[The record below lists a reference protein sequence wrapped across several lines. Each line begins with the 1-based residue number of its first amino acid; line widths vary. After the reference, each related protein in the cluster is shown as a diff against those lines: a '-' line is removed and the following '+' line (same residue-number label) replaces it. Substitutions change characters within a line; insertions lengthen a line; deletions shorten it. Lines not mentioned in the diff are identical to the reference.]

1 MTQQSSESERRIS
14 AKCLPNFG
22 NAHDVTKGI
31 AEMLLPPRRL
41 LPSQAAD
48 ASLRNEK
55 GKWDKGL
62 VPMMLEPMDMLASRE
77 FQGIMFVG
85 PARSSKTYSML
96 LGGLCYIVTCS
107 PGDTLMIQMSGDAAR
122 DMSRGDI
129 GRAIRESPDLQARIS
144 TRMRDDS
151 LHTKHFRSGMYLKI
165 GWPAISQL
173 SSKTLQYVFITDYD
187 RPENRD
193 NVDGEGP
200 IWNLA
205 MKRIETYMSRGKC
218 VAETSPGEALFDPN
232 WRPQTEHE
240 APPVRGSL
248 AIYNQ
253 GTRARWYWPCLE
265 CGAMTQAKPGLEL
278 FNLPPFEELERLVKA
293 TNPADLAQQFA
304 FITCK
309 ACATVHKMEDR
320 VAMNAKGVW
329 LHEGEQFIDGK
340 RVGTR
345 RNSNIASYWLGGVA
359 ATYQRW
365 DNLLQKYFQGVL
377 TFSLTGQEETLKAT
391 TLTDQAT
398 PYLSRALAKHR
409 GPEALL
415 SRLERWEPGKVPAGV
430 CFLIA
435 SVDVQS
441 YGFVVQVE
449 GFGDGLQSWIVDRF
463 KITTGKR
470 MESPDRA
477 AVLDPSSYI
486 EDWDCLITEVMKKQ
500 YPLEADEK
508 IKMDILLT
516 VCDSGGREGV
526 TQHAYEF
533 WRKLRG
539 MNLTRQFALVKG
551 DARINIPTAAE
562 SWPDARGQG
571 NKARNAFAR
580 GDVPVWI
587 LNVNLLKDGLA
598 GDLARE
604 KAGPGYCHFPTWLEK
619 EFFNELTAET
629 RGIDGWKKKNNAARN
644 EALDLKVYNRGG
656 CQMLKANLIDWEKPP
671 EWASDPAKRIRP
683 ISGEPVSNTLIADLA
698 RALNG

>member
-1 MTQQSSESERRIS
+1 MTIQMEERDRRIS
-14 AKCLPNFG
+14 SKCLPRFG
-22 NAHDVTKGI
+22 DTRDVLAGI
-31 AEMLLPPRRL
+31 AEMVLPPRRL
-41 LPSQAAD
+41 SPSEAAH

-55 GKWDKGL
+55 GRWDRSL
-62 VPMMLEPMDMLASRE
+62 VPMMLEPLDMLASRDY
-77 FQGIMFVG
+77 QGIIFVG

-129 GRAIRESPDLQARIS
+129 GRALRESPDLQARIS

-151 LHTKHFRSGMYLKI
+151 LHTKHFRSGMFLKI

-218 VAETSPGEALFDPN
+218 VAETSPGEALTDPN

-253 GTRARWYWPCLE
+253 GTRARWFWPCLE
-265 CGAMTQAKPGLEL
+265 CGEFTQAKPGLEL
-278 FNLPPFEELERLVKA
+278 FNLPPFEELEKLVKA

-309 ACATVHKMEDR
+309 KCATVHKMEDR
-320 VAMNAKGVW
+320 LKMNAKGRW
-329 LHEGEQFIDGK
+329 LHEGETIIKGK
-340 RVGTR
+340 ITGKR

-377 TFSLTGQEETLKAT
+377 TYSLTGQEETLKAT

-398 PYLSRALAKHR
+398 PYLSRSLARHR

-415 SRLERWEPGKVPAGV
+415 SRLESWEPGKVPPGV
-430 CFLIA
+430 CFLTA
-435 SVDVQS
+435 AVDVQS
-441 YGFVVQVE
+441 YGFSVQVE
-449 GFGDGLQSWIVDRF
+449 GFGNGLQSWVIDRY

-470 MESPDRA
+470 MESADRS
-477 AVLDPSSYI
+477 AVLDPASYI
-486 EDWDCLITEVMKKQ
+486 EDWNCIHEEVMKRT
-500 YPLEADEK
+500 YPLIDHEE
-508 IKMDILLT
+508 IKLEIVLT

-526 TQHAYEF
+526 TERAYDY
-533 WRKLRG
+533 WRMLNKMGRG
-539 MNLTRQFALVKG
+539 RQFMLVKG
-551 DARINIPTAAE
+551 DARLTIPTAAE
-562 SWPDARGQG
+562 SWPDARGQTKRG
-571 NKARNAFAR
+571 MFAR
-580 GDVPVWI
+580 GDVPVWL
-587 LNVNLLKDGLA
+587 LNVNLIKDGLA
-598 GDLARE
+598 SDLGRE
-604 KAGPGYCHFPTWLEK
+604 KPGPGYCHFATWLDK
-619 EFFNELTAET
+619 DFFNELTAET
-629 RGIDGWKKKNNAARN
+629 RAIDGWKKKNNAARN

-656 CQMLKANLIDWEKPP
+656 CQMLKAHLINWDDPP
-671 EWASDPAKRIRP
+671 VWALDPLKRIRP
-683 ISGEPVSNTLIADLA
+683 TSGEPVKQDTIAELA